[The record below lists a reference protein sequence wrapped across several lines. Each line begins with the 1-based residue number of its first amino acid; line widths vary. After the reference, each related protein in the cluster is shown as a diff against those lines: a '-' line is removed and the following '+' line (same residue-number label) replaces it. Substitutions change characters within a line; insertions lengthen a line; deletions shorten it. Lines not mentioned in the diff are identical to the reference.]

1 MPPRLPRPPRTPG
14 GERQTFLTLVT
25 DAPRGQPL
33 APDVAA
39 PIAAPRPAPANSAG
53 RLVPTSRKPFPQKQQ
68 RRGRD
73 SGDRGDRTD
82 TSERPGL
89 RGRGEKQPRPE
100 PTAIERALKLVAIRE
115 RTGRELEQAL
125 FRAKVP
131 AAERQAALARMR
143 ELGYIDDAATAAAR
157 AKRLVSRGESP
168 RKIQLRLRS
177 QGVDAGAAK
186 EAATAAAEGAS
197 EDELAARA
205 VQQKL
210 RGRKLKDL
218 REKERVLR
226 ALVQKGHRPSAVA
239 KALSLEWDGDDG
251 VEADE

>member
-1 MPPRLPRPPRTPG
+1 MPPRLPRPPRGPG
-14 GERQTFLTLVT
+14 DERQTFLTLVP
-25 DAPRGQPL
+25 DAPRRQ
-33 APDVAA
+33 APAPAVAP
-39 PIAAPRPAPANSAG
+39 PIPAPRPAPAIPTG
-53 RLVPTSRKPFPQKQQ
+53 RLVPTSRKPHPQQG
-68 RRGRD
+68 RRE
-73 SGDRGDRTD
+73 RGAG
-82 TSERPGL
+82 ERGAGE
-89 RGRGEKQPRPE
+89 RGGKQPRPE

-131 AAERQAALARMR
+131 AGERQAALARMR

-197 EDELAARA
+197 DDELAAKA

-210 RGRKLKDL
+210 RGRKLKDV